1 MSSTTPIVTA
11 RTLMRVLRHLGFIQ
25 TRSRGSH
32 RRFEHPDGR
41 KTTVPVHRGRDVPR
55 GLLQQIVTLD
65 LGMRM
70 RDFVDLL

>member
-1 MSSTTPIVTA
+1 MSAIPSVNA
-11 RTLMRVLRHLGFIQ
+11 RKLMQVLRQLGFVH

-41 KTTVPVHRGRDVPR
+41 KTVVPVHRGRDIPR

-65 LGMRM
+65 IGMEM
-70 RDFVDLL
+70 QEFLDLL